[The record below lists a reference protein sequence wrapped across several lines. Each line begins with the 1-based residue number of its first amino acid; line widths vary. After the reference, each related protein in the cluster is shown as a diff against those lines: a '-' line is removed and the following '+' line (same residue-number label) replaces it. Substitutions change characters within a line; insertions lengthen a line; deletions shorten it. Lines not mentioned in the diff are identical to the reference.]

1 MIILHTYDSH
11 IFNIKMWILKMC
23 NTKNMVFFPLFFTW
37 QIALKAWNFFSS
49 SVIARASGSVLT
61 NCLIGKIT
69 PLNCVAVLHS
79 SSYIIP
85 KLICK

>member
-1 MIILHTYDSH
+1 MIIWHTYDSH
-11 IFNIKMWILKMC
+11 IFNIKIWILKMC
-23 NTKNMVFFPLFFTW
+23 NTKNMGFLYFVTW
-37 QIALKAWNFFSS
+37 QIALKAWNFFSP

-79 SSYIIP
+79 SSYIIR
-85 KLICK
+85 KIICD